1 MQILKVFKFQ
11 KTMESK
17 IQKIFIRTNI
27 KNMLYAVKAMNQ
39 YVLMIKLAREN

>member
-11 KTMESK
+11 KTMESE

-27 KNMLYAVKAMNQ
+27 MLYAVKAMNQ

>member
-27 KNMLYAVKAMNQ
+27 MLYAVKAMKQ